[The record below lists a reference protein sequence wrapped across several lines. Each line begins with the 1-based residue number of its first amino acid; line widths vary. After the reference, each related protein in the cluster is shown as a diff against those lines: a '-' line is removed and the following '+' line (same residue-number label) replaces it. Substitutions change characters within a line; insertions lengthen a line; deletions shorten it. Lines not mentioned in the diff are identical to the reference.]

1 MCYQAVE
8 HLGFPRHI
16 SEMKKGK
23 EEWHNNDDDDNN
35 KSRTKRRAWD
45 ESDIKIINN
54 LEQEKREYTNKKSME
69 NSAKRDQLL
78 KKQQKQHEQ
87 EQEQKGFGQK
97 CIRKNRFLTLWIHVA
112 WAVGTLPRVKLL
124 QDDCK
129 TVNVTFLGPSGR
141 TIWETKNLGCNP

>member
-69 NSAKRDQLL
+69 NSAKRDQLPHQQQ
-78 KKQQKQHEQ
+78 QQKQY
-87 EQEQKGFGQK
+87 K
-97 CIRKNRFLTLWIHVA
+97 KNSRNNMNKNKSKK
-112 WAVGTLPRVKLL
+112 KLDKNAL
-124 QDDCK
+124 E
-129 TVNVTFLGPSGR
+129 R
-141 TIWETKNLGCNP
+141 TDF